1 LREEAKELTS
11 SETLLKRSDLISR
24 SGPQTRACSRQEV
37 ILKRSAP
44 QAQREETMREINVKS
59 ITEKVRELCMEANT
73 DLGGDVLQAFD
84 RAMEK
89 EESPLGLEILK
100 ELKENARIAKEE
112 RVAMCQDTGF
122 AVIFMELGQDVHLVG
137 GDLKEAI
144 FEGVRRGYR
153 DGYLRKSI
161 CHPFTRANT
170 GDNTPAIIHTEIVPG
185 DKVKVIVAPKGGGSE
200 NMSRVVMLTPSDGVE
215 GIKRFVVQRVKESG
229 SNPCPPTIVG
239 VGIGGTFEQAAL
251 LAKKSLLRSLG
262 SKNPDPE
269 LEKLESEILTE
280 INKLGIGP
288 QGLGG
293 RTTSLAVH
301 ILMMPCHIAS
311 FPLAVNIQCHAQRHK
326 EAII

>member
-1 LREEAKELTS
+1 
-11 SETLLKRSDLISR
+11 
-24 SGPQTRACSRQEV
+24 
-37 ILKRSAP
+37 
-44 QAQREETMREINVKS
+44 MREIPVKL
-59 ITEKVRELCMEANT
+59 ITEKVRDLCMKANT
-73 DLGGDVLQAFD
+73 DLGDDVLQAFD
-84 RAMEK
+84 LAMEK

-100 ELKENARIAKEE
+100 ELKENARIATEE
-112 RVAMCQDTGF
+112 NVPICQDTGF
-122 AVIFMELGQDVHLVG
+122 AVVFFELGQEVHLVG
-137 GDLKEAI
+137 GDLNGAI
-144 FEGVRRGYR
+144 QEGVRQGYR

-170 GDNTPAIIHTEIVPG
+170 GDNTPAILHTEVVPG
-185 DKVKVIVAPKGGGSE
+185 DKIKITIAPKGGGSE

-251 LAKKSLLRSLG
+251 LAKKSLLRPLG
-262 SKNPDPE
+262 SKNPNPE
-269 LEKLESEILTE
+269 LDKLESEILTE
-280 INKLGIGP
+280 INNLGIGP

-326 EAII
+326 EIVI

>member
-1 LREEAKELTS
+1 
-11 SETLLKRSDLISR
+11 
-24 SGPQTRACSRQEV
+24 
-37 ILKRSAP
+37 
-44 QAQREETMREINVKS
+44 MREIDVKM
-59 ITEKVRELCMEANT
+59 ITEKVRALCMEANT
-73 DLGGDVLQAFD
+73 DLEEDVLQAFD

-89 EESPLGLEILK
+89 EESPLGIEILK

-112 RVAMCQDTGF
+112 SVPICQDTGF
-122 AVIFMELGQDVHLVG
+122 AVIFLELGQEVHLVG
-137 GDLKEAI
+137 GGLREAI
-144 FEGVRRGYR
+144 FEGVRQGYR
-153 DGYLRKSI
+153 DGFLRKSI
-161 CHPFTRANT
+161 CHPFSRANT

-185 DKVKVIVAPKGGGSE
+185 EKVKITVAPKGGGSE

-251 LAKKSLLRSLG
+251 LAKKGLLRPLG

-269 LEKLESEILTE
+269 LDKLEFEILNE
-280 INKLGIGP
+280 INRLGIGP

-301 ILMMPCHIAS
+301 VLMMPCHIAS
-311 FPLAVNIQCHAQRHK
+311 LPLAVNIQCHAQRHK

>member
-1 LREEAKELTS
+1 MNGDWEGISLF
-11 SETLLKRSDLISR
+11 LIKNHEPR
-24 SGPQTRACSRQEV
+24 FTDHGER
-37 ILKRSAP
+37 
-44 QAQREETMREINVKS
+44 MREINVNL
-59 ITEKVRELCMEANT
+59 ITEKVRDLCIEANT
-73 DLGGDVLQAFD
+73 DLGEDVLHAFD
-84 RAMEK
+84 RAMER
-89 EESPLGLEILK
+89 EESPLGVEILK
-100 ELKENARIAKEE
+100 ELKENARVAKEE
-112 RVAMCQDTGF
+112 KVAICQDTGF
-122 AVIFMELGQDVHLVG
+122 AVIFLELGQEVHLSG

-144 FEGVRRGYR
+144 YEGVRQGYR

-161 CHPFTRANT
+161 CHPLSRANT

-185 DKVKVIVAPKGGGSE
+185 DKVKITVAPKGGGSE
-200 NMSRVVMLTPSDGVE
+200 NMSRVAMLTPSDGIE
-215 GIKRFVVQRVKESG
+215 GIKRYVVQRVKESG

-262 SKNPDPE
+262 SRNQDPE
-269 LEKLESEILTE
+269 LDRLESTILTE

-311 FPLAVNIQCHAQRHK
+311 LPLAVNIQCHAQRHK
-326 EAII
+326 EIVI

>member
-1 LREEAKELTS
+1 
-11 SETLLKRSDLISR
+11 
-24 SGPQTRACSRQEV
+24 
-37 ILKRSAP
+37 
-44 QAQREETMREINVKS
+44 MREINVKL

-73 DLGGDVLQAFD
+73 NLGEDVLQAFD

-144 FEGVRRGYR
+144 FEGVRQGYR

-170 GDNTPAIIHTEIVPG
+170 GDNTPAIIHTEIVSG
-185 DKVKVIVAPKGGGSE
+185 DEVKITVAPKGGGSE
-200 NMSRVVMLTPSDGVE
+200 NMSRVMMLTPSDGVE
-215 GIKRFVVQRVKESG
+215 GIKRYVLQRVKESG

-239 VGIGGTFEQAAL
+239 IGIGGTFEEAAL
-251 LAKKSLLRSLG
+251 LAKKSLLRLLG

-269 LEKLESEILTE
+269 LDQLEFDLLTE

-326 EAII
+326 EAVI

>member
-1 LREEAKELTS
+1 
-11 SETLLKRSDLISR
+11 
-24 SGPQTRACSRQEV
+24 
-37 ILKRSAP
+37 
-44 QAQREETMREINVKS
+44 MREVNVKM
-59 ITEKVRELCMEANT
+59 ITEKVKALCMEANT
-73 DLGGDVLQAFD
+73 DLGEDVLQAFD
-84 RAMEK
+84 RALGK
-89 EESPLGLEILK
+89 EESPLGVEILK
-100 ELKENARIAKEE
+100 ELKENARIAREE
-112 RVAMCQDTGF
+112 RVPICQDTGF
-122 AVIFMELGQDVHLVG
+122 AVVFLELGQDVHLVG
-137 GDLKEAI
+137 GDLREAI
-144 FEGVRRGYR
+144 LEGVRQGYR
-153 DGYLRKSI
+153 EGYLRKSI

-185 DKVKVIVAPKGGGSE
+185 EKIKITVAPKGGGSE

-251 LAKKSLLRSLG
+251 LAKKSLLRPLG
-262 SKNPDPE
+262 SRNSDPE
-269 LEKLESEILTE
+269 LDKLESEILNE
-280 INKLGIGP
+280 INRLGIGP

-293 RTTSLAVH
+293 RTTSLAVQ